1 MRDFELGI
9 LTPAGAFFS
18 GNVQALFVRTTS
30 GEVGIMAEHTDY
42 LAGVVPCVASLTER
56 DGKERAAFCGGGF
69 LSVVAGKVTLAVDE
83 FAFAEE
89 IDAGAATDQAH
100 QLADQLAA
108 CNAKEQ
114 PERAQ
119 YLKDAMI
126 RAEAKRKASSAR

>member
-9 LTPAGAFFS
+9 LTPAGEFFS

-30 GEVGIMAEHTDY
+30 GEVGIMAGHTDY
-42 LAGVVPCVASLTER
+42 LAGVVPCIASLTEG
-56 DGKERAAFCGGGF
+56 DGKERTAFCGGGF
-69 LSVVAGKVTLAVDE
+69 LSVVAGKATLAVDE
-83 FAFAEE
+83 FAFAED
-89 IDAGAATDQAH
+89 IDAVAVADEKAK
-100 QLADQLAA
+100 LAEQLAA
-108 CNAKEQ
+108 CDAQKE